1 MNLNSPVR
9 EIKGIGAK
17 TEQLFQQLGVY
28 TIGDILLYFP
38 RDYEKY
44 PDLCDVDQV
53 VEGRKNALYV
63 CVKKTP
69 TVNTHSRQQVALL
82 DLKGENRTLRLIW
95 FRSPYIRSL
104 IRPGGWYVFYGKVNQ
119 KDDRL
124 TMEQPQMFS
133 LGQYEALQKTL
144 QPHYSLTK
152 GVTNN
157 LIVKTVHAAMEEI
170 PLEMEYLPE
179 DIRIRN
185 HLSGV
190 QLCIKKHAFSGKR
203 RKLYHCQK
211 PFCV

>member
-185 HLSGV
+185 HLSEYNFA
-190 QLCIKKHAFSGKR
+190 LKNMHFPENEENCIIARNRF
-203 RKLYHCQK
+203 
-211 PFCV
+211 